1 MQKDNIKT
9 VSQII
14 AGLIVESVV
23 VIYKVIL
30 LLAAIKILRS

>member
-1 MQKDNIKT
+1 MQKDNIKA

-14 AGLIVESVV
+14 GGLIVESVV
-23 VIYKVIL
+23 FIYKVIL